1 MFIRMY
7 TGDDNQTHLDEMDM
21 NSGPIAF
28 EVAQKATELEFRN
41 SIPDNLAGWH
51 NAPRRQWVIMLGGSS
66 VTITCGDGSSRTLVG
81 GDVLLA
87 EDTTGQGHKT
97 VVNTNW
103 PRAMVPIE

>member
-7 TGDDNQTHLDEMDM
+7 TGGDKQTHLEEMDM
-21 NSGPIAF
+21 ESGTIPYQ
-28 EVAQKATELEFRN
+28 VAQKATELEFRD

-51 NAPRRQWVIMLGGSS
+51 NAPRRQWVVMLAGSS
-66 VTITCGDGSSRTLVG
+66 ITITCGDGSSRTLAA

-97 VVNTNW
+97 VVNDGW
-103 PRAMVPIE
+103 PRAMIPID